1 MENYQIYIRRI
12 LKQVHPDSMISSESL
27 DLLNELTNVLG
38 MKIGHQAKLLV
49 SPINYKNDK
58 KKTKDLGKKT
68 ISSRDIQSAVRLIL
82 TKELAKHAISQGT
95 NAVTK
100 FTSSQPGTKDHP
112 ISVDSRSG
120 LQLSVSRIDKILRK
134 NTTFRISE
142 TASIY
147 LTAVLEYVVAEFLE
161 LSGNQCK
168 DEHKSVIK
176 PLHIKKIVEHDEEL
190 ASLVRDLKVILP
202 GYENKDSKL
211 LGSGL

>member
-1 MENYQIYIRRI
+1 MENYQIYIRRV

-38 MKIGHQAKLLV
+38 MKIGHQAKLLAH
-49 SPINYKNDK
+49 PINYKDK
-58 KKTKDLGKKT
+58 KIKDLGKKT

-95 NAVTK
+95 RAVTK
-100 FTSSQPGTKDHP
+100 FSSSQPGTKDHP

-120 LQLSVSRIDKILRK
+120 LQLSISRTDKILRK
-134 NTTFRISE
+134 NTTFRIGE
-142 TASIY
+142 TAAIY
-147 LTAVLEYVVAEFLE
+147 LTAVLEYIAAELLE
-161 LSGNQCK
+161 LSGNLCK

-176 PLHIKKIVEHDEEL
+176 PLHIKKIVEDDEEL
-190 ASLVRDLKVILP
+190 ASLVRDLKVVLP
-202 GYENKDSKL
+202 GYENKDSKKL